1 MKRLL
6 PILLALAAL
15 LPAAA
20 APSSAEPDHITFL
33 PLVSQLPAT
42 PYRLGVDMRAH
53 ADDAALPYA
62 SALAPRWMRAG
73 DLLWSQVEVTR
84 GVYDW
89 SAAAAL
95 EANIAR
101 IRAAG
106 AEPLVNIQW
115 TPTWAQRIPGRVCGP
130 PAPAYVPDLARFM
143 AAAAQR
149 YASGPLQV
157 RYWQF
162 GNEVDFH
169 PDQVPDTLGSGCW
182 ATRAAP
188 SYGGD
193 YYGQVLSQ
201 VAAAIR
207 SVIPDAYVLAGGV
220 AHFWP
225 EETQTIGFVRGMLAS
240 ATPGAFDAL
249 SFSAYG
255 MYRSA
260 DRVVYK
266 ANSLRRELA
275 AAGMGGKGLFAA
287 EVGAVCLSNTLCP
300 ANYRQYQADYAS
312 RIYAEVLALDLAGAL
327 WYTMA
332 DADPGFQHS
341 HLVSG
346 SGAAL
351 TPWPAYYALR
361 NSARL
366 LRAVRGSLGPPAEL
380 DDSQAEMVQTL
391 SFGIV
396 GGTLHALWVPRTGVS
411 RPYVL
416 AVPPGARARCTTA
429 LEQPAPTV
437 ADCSDGDGDGR
448 IALTVGS
455 GATYV
460 EVVVR

>member
-1 MKRLL
+1 MRRLI
-6 PILLALAAL
+6 PFLLALATL

-20 APSSAEPDHITFL
+20 APAQTDHPIFL
-33 PLVSQLPAT
+33 PLVSQLPAI
-42 PYRLGVDMRAH
+42 PSRLGLDLRAH
-53 ADDAALPYA
+53 ADDAAMPL
-62 SALAPRWMRAG
+62 LGDLEPRWARAG
-73 DLLWSQVEVTR
+73 DLLWALVEPTR
-84 GVYDW
+84 GSYDW
-89 SAAAAL
+89 SAAAEL

-115 TPTWAQRIPGRVCGP
+115 TPSWAQRVPGRLCGP
-130 PAPAYVPDLARFM
+130 PAPQYVADLTRFM

-149 YASGPLQV
+149 YSSGPLRV

-169 PDQVPDTLGSGCW
+169 PDQVPDIIGSGCW
-182 ATRAAP
+182 ATRTAP
-188 SYGGD
+188 YYGGD
-193 YYGQVLSQ
+193 YYGRVLSQ
-201 VAAAIR
+201 VAPAIR
-207 SVIPDAYVLAGGV
+207 AAIPDAYVLAGGV

-225 EETQTIGFVRGMLAS
+225 EETQTIGFVRGVLSS

-266 ANSLRRELA
+266 ANSLRRELV
-275 AAGMGGKGLFAA
+275 AAGLGGKGLFAA

-300 ANYRQYQADYAS
+300 ANYRQYQADYAA
-312 RIYAEVLALDLAGAL
+312 RIYAEVLALDLHGAL
-327 WYTMA
+327 WFTLV

-341 HLVSG
+341 HLVSA

-366 LRAVRGSLGPPAEL
+366 LRAARNTSGPPAEL
-380 DDSQAEMVQTL
+380 DDSQAETVQSL
-391 SFGIV
+391 RFGIV
-396 GGTLHALWVPRTGVS
+396 GGALYVLWLPRTGAS
-411 RPYVL
+411 RPYAL
-416 AVPPGARARCTTA
+416 AVPPGAGARCTTH
-429 LEQPAPTV
+429 LELPAPAV
-437 ADCSDGDGDGR
+437 ADCSDSDGDGL
-448 IALTVGS
+448 IPLTVGS

-460 EVVVR
+460 EVWP